1 MTEITPTYYA
11 ANVEGREYTL
21 RGFGFSSIP
30 ADAVGIIAYDNDQRF
45 SFRNTTDP
53 RLLFDIT
60 EVNEFDIVLQQRQ
73 EGAHSTDT
81 YLGAILS
88 ADRSIVYWENTTR
101 PLP

>member
-11 ANVEGREYTL
+11 ANVDGRNYTL
-21 RGFGFSSIP
+21 RGFGFGSIP
-30 ADAVGIIAYDNDQRF
+30 ADAVGIIAYDNNQRF

-53 RLLFDIT
+53 RLLFDIV
-60 EVNEFDIVLQQRQ
+60 EVNEHQIVLEQQQ
-73 EGAHSTDT
+73 AGSHSTNT

-88 ADRSIVYWENTTR
+88 ADRSEVYWENTTR